1 MLFDVARARRG
12 VAAPS
17 GSASRL
23 LIVSAIV
30 NPLAAVR
37 TGALLAIE
45 GTGAFGAAS
54 LALLRFTG
62 GPRGA
67 GIVLRMS
74 LVFWLTAPA
83 LLALRRLRQAD
94 L

>member
-1 MLFDVARARRG
+1 MVA
-12 VAAPS
+12 
-17 GSASRL
+17 
-23 LIVSAIV
+23 AIV
-30 NPLAAVR
+30 NPLGAVR

-54 LALLRFTG
+54 LALFRFTG

-67 GIVLRMS
+67 GLVLGLS
-74 LVFWLTAPA
+74 LLFWLAAPA
-83 LLALRRLRQAD
+83 LLALRRLRRAD